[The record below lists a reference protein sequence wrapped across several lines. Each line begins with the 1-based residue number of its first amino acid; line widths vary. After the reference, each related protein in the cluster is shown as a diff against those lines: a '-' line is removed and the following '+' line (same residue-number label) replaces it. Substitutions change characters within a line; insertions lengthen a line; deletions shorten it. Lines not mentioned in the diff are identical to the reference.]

1 MLSIEKKKKK
11 RIQTVA
17 IVAILANEFSYNS
30 LAIVANENKL
40 QVNAALYIT
49 MINSLFSTLDSESIK
64 L

>member
-17 IVAILANEFSYNS
+17 IVANEFSYNS